1 MIYNNEINRIKRFG
15 DTHSMGVT
23 RLGDHC
29 SLNPQASL
37 TSRRS
42 LKRDTRWIRW
52 SELVSFSLSSPL
64 LSLSYPT
71 PSSFSFSSI
80 FLFSLF
86 IIPTGILDQSCRQ
99 CGVQADI
106 VIESLYPFLPLSSPS
121 LLFPS
126 SACFFVV
133 FYFKMMS
140 GLQLKKLLNELKI
153 NRYLPAG
160 IHGSTD

>member
-52 SELVSFSLSSPL
+52 SELVSFSLSSLLSSPL
-64 LSLSYPT
+64 PLLPCSLVLLLLFYLPLFPVYHTYWHPRSELSSIWSTSGYCNRELVSFFTPLFSLPLSLS
-71 PSSFSFSSI
+71 
-80 FLFSLF
+80 
-86 IIPTGILDQSCRQ
+86 
-99 CGVQADI
+99 
-106 VIESLYPFLPLSSPS
+106 SP
-121 LLFPS
+121 
-126 SACFFVV
+126 CFFVV
-133 FYFKMMS
+133 FYFI
-140 GLQLKKLLNELKI
+140 LKWWAVYI
-153 NRYLPAG
+153 
-160 IHGSTD
+160 